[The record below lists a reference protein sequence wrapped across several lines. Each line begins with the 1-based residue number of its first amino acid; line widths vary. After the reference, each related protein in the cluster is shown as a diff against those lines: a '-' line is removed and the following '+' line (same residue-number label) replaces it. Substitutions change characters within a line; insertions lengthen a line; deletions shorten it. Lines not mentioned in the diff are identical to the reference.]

1 MNPNR
6 LYAFVATGALLTA
19 LPAHA
24 HHAMGGEVPSSF
36 AQGLLSGL
44 AHPVIGVDHFVFL
57 LVVGVLAVSLSDAAR
72 FLVPGAFVAATVAGT
87 GIHLAAVAMPLAEIT
102 VAFSVLLGGILL
114 LMRRQLAALLLGSGV
129 AAFGL
134 FHGYAYGESIV
145 GAEATPLAA
154 YLVGFSLIQYAIVIG
169 VVLGVTRLAARSE
182 HLRTLAIR
190 GTGLAAAATGS
201 LMLAANLA

>member
-6 LYAFVATGALLTA
+6 LYPFAATAALLTA

-24 HHAMGGEVPSSF
+24 HHAMGGQVPSTF
-36 AQGLLSGL
+36 VQGLLSGL
-44 AHPVIGVDHFVFL
+44 AHPVIGVDHFAFL
-57 LVVGVLAVSLSDAAR
+57 LVVGLLAVSLTGAAR

-87 GIHLAAVAMPLAEIT
+87 GIHLAAVSMPLAEIT
-102 VAFSVLLGGILL
+102 VAFSVLLGGLL
-114 LMRRQLAALLLGSGV
+114 VLMRRQLPALLLGGGL

-154 YLVGFSLIQYAIVIG
+154 YLVGFSLIQYALVIG
-169 VVLGVTRLAARSE
+169 VVMGTARLAARSE
-182 HLRTLAIR
+182 HLRALAIR
-190 GTGLAAAATGS
+190 GTGMAAAATGS
-201 LMLAANLA
+201 LLLAMNLA